1 MTRRVDSSHPSAGK
15 TPQLSVFVA
24 MGDAA
29 RRRSLTS
36 LLRSLW
42 FHVTVSLDGQ
52 QMLPRLAMVCSEGA
66 CRNHRRSDFDLLLI
80 DPNLVADVPHWVAA
94 VRAAGYGGPIL
105 AVSADAA
112 RLAEFV
118 GGGFDDFLIFP
129 PLTSR
134 ELWARIRR
142 PLEPQPVRLT
152 PAG

>member
-1 MTRRVDSSHPSAGK
+1 MTRRVDPSHSSAGK

-29 RRRSLTS
+29 RRRCLTG

-42 FHVTVSLDGQ
+42 LHVTVSLDGQ

-80 DPNLVADVPHWVAA
+80 DPDLVADVPHWVAA
-94 VRAAGYGGPIL
+94 VRAAGYGGPIF

-112 RLAEFV
+112 RRPEFV

-129 PLTSR
+129 PMTSQD
-134 ELWARIRR
+134 LSARIRR
-142 PLEPQPVRLT
+142 TLESQSIRLA